1 MIYGREWGIVITLE
15 ADLWGILNTLSC
27 IVWGI
32 LITLAGLSMGNCD
45 YPGQVHHRRIASSLK
60 YKPFTLSDF
69 MTMLGTHG

>member
-15 ADLWGILNTLSC
+15 ADLWGILITLSC

-45 YPGQVHHRRIASSLK
+45 YPGHFQG
-60 YKPFTLSDF
+60 Y
-69 MTMLGTHG
+69 

>member
-1 MIYGREWGIVITLE
+1 MITLE

-45 YPGQVHHRRIASSLK
+45 YPGQSGALAIVQFPLRSPNATNQWK
-60 YKPFTLSDF
+60 
-69 MTMLGTHG
+69 M

>member
-15 ADLWGILNTLSC
+15 ADLWGILITLSC

-45 YPGQVHHRRIASSLK
+45 YPGHQCPTTFLSLAS
-60 YKPFTLSDF
+60 
-69 MTMLGTHG
+69 

>member
-15 ADLWGILNTLSC
+15 ADLWGILITLSC

-45 YPGQVHHRRIASSLK
+45 YPGHTGGRKALLRVFCELCEI
-60 YKPFTLSDF
+60 
-69 MTMLGTHG
+69 